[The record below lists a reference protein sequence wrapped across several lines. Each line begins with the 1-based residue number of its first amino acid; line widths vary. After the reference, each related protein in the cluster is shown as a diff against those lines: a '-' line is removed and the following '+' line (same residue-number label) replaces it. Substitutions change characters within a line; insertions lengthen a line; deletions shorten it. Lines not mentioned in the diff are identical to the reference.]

1 MKVVLLT
8 SDYHVTANIGLKSF
22 LDHPGLKKHDIEV
35 MGIVVAGQFSFGKK
49 HLKRTAYFFRKANFV
64 FLAKNIITNIWK
76 QIRIFIARYITHDK
90 KREYYAIDE
99 LAKMHNVPFLEV
111 ETINSE
117 KAHQFI
123 KEKNPDLMV
132 SCFLLE
138 ILKKEV
144 LSIPKKGSINVHPAL
159 VQDHRGAFSA
169 FWTIAKNWRK
179 TGATVHYMNEAIDEG
194 DVILQK
200 HFFVYPSDTVYTVN
214 KKSAHLGG
222 KLLVKALINIKKNRV
237 RHFHIKKAAKLFTFP
252 NPAELKKFYARGK
265 SLISTKDFFRL

>member
-35 MGIVVAGQFSFGKK
+35 VGIVMANQFSFGKK
-49 HLKRTAYFFRKANFV
+49 HLKRTAYFFKKANFV

-76 QIRIFIARYITHDK
+76 KIRIFVARYLIPNG

-99 LAKMHNVPFLEV
+99 LAEKHDIPFLEV
-111 ETINSE
+111 ESLNSE
-117 KAHQFI
+117 KAHKFI
-123 KEKNPDLMV
+123 KEKGPDLMV

-159 VQDHRGAFSA
+159 VQKHRGAFSA
-169 FWTIAKNWRK
+169 FWAIAKNWNK
-179 TGATVHYMNEAIDEG
+179 SGATVHYMTEGVDDG
-194 DVILQK
+194 DVIVQK

-214 KKSAHLGG
+214 KKAARLGG
-222 KLLVKALINIKKNRV
+222 KLLVKALINIKKNRAK
-237 RHFHIKKAAKLFTFP
+237 RFRLKKLAKVFTFP
-252 NPAELKKFYARGK
+252 NPADLKRFYAQGK
-265 SLISTKDFFRL
+265 SLFNVKDIFGL

>member
-22 LDHPGLKKHDIEV
+22 LDHPGLKKHGIEV
-35 MGIVVAGQFSFGKK
+35 VGIVMAGQFSLGKK
-49 HLKRTAYFFRKANFV
+49 HFKRTAYYFKKVNFV
-64 FLAKNIITNIWK
+64 FLAKNILTNIWK
-76 QIRIFIARYITHDK
+76 KIGIFMARYLIPNEE
-90 KREYYAIDE
+90 REYYAIDE
-99 LAKMHNVPFLEV
+99 LAKIHNIPFLEV

-117 KAHQFI
+117 IAQQFI
-123 KEKNPDLMV
+123 KEKDPDLMV

-159 VQDHRGAFSA
+159 VQHHRGAFSA

-179 TGATVHYMNEAIDEG
+179 TGATVHYMTEAVDEG

-200 HFFVYPSDTVYTVN
+200 HFFVYPSDTVYSVN
-214 KKSAHLGG
+214 KRAARLGG
-222 KLLVKALINIKKNRV
+222 KLLVRALVNIKKNRV
-237 RHFHIKKAAKLFTFP
+237 RRFHMKKAPQLFTFP
-252 NPAELKKFYARGK
+252 SPVELKRFYARGK
-265 SLISTKDFFRL
+265 SLISPKDFFRL